1 MLNAVTFPGVE
12 FLRILLKFEK
22 RERKICRHMSM
33 SSIKH
38 QIRRF
43 HLVAVQWTSKKC
55 TKKCDAQYVRSCCF
69 DH

>member
-1 MLNAVTFPGVE
+1 
-12 FLRILLKFEK
+12 
-22 RERKICRHMSM
+22 M

-55 TKKCDAQYVRSCCF
+55 TKKCDAHAEQSFCSQNQLFF
-69 DH
+69 DVVVIIVTVP